1 MPMTSS
7 NQVSHLANAPSK
19 APFVPE
25 YIPGNDCND
34 NKNHVDNDHDDDNVQ
49 IDLWLKLYSTKGM
62 IID

>member
-1 MPMTSS
+1 MASS

-49 IDLWLKLYSTKGM
+49 N
-62 IID
+62 